1 MELLAWPIFAFLLLA
16 VAGAVALWSYGG
28 TRPRGDVARSST
40 WLGCSVLGTL
50 AALVF
55 SIFLAEVGTNHT
67 QDGLFGVVFEGTGR
81 VSAIWFSPLLI
92 ALLVV
97 AITARGRAGPMP
109 GRRRLLKLLFITG
122 FVLALIAASYLILN
136 IQPPPRQTPL

>member
-28 TRPRGDVARSST
+28 TRPRGDVAGSST

-55 SIFLAEVGTNHT
+55 SIFLAEVGTYHT